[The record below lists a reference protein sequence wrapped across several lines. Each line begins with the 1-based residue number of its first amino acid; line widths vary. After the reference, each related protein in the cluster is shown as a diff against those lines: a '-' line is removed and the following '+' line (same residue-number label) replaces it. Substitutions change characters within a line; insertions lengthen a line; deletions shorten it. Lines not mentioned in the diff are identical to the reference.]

1 MARRSPVLD
10 GATLVVRALGF
21 AAEAHRTQFRK
32 DRETPAIN
40 HPIRLLQ
47 LLVDAGGVTDPTVLA
62 AAALHDV
69 LEDCEV
75 DFPEL
80 EARFGTE
87 VAGVVFEMS
96 DPPHLDKAAMRAWQV
111 ETAPRLSPAA
121 RLVKLADKT
130 VNLNDLMDWP
140 PTGWSDRRKASY
152 FEWALEVVAGI
163 RGTNAALEA
172 AFDAAYDRRPKLVGD
187 VAQDPT

>member
-1 MARRSPVLD
+1 MTRLVRIRD

-47 LLVDAGGVTDPTVLA
+47 LLVDVGGVADPLALA

-80 EARFGTE
+80 EARIGTE
-87 VAGVVFEMS
+87 VAGVVFELS
-96 DPPHLDKAAMRAWQV
+96 DPPHMDKAAMRAWAV
-111 ETAPRLSPAA
+111 ETAPRLSLPA

-130 VNLNDLMDWP
+130 VNLNDLLDWP
-140 PTGWSDRRKASY
+140 PSGWSPARKASY
-152 FEWALEVVAGI
+152 FDWSAEVIAGI
-163 RGTNAALEA
+163 RGTNGPLEQS
-172 AFDAAYDRRPKLVGD
+172 FDSAYARRPIL
-187 VAQDPT
+187 

>member
-1 MARRSPVLD
+1 MAGTRRVLD

-47 LLVDAGGVTDPTVLA
+47 LLVDVGGVTDPLVLA

-75 DFPEL
+75 GFPEL
-80 EARFGTE
+80 EARFGTP
-87 VAGVVFEMS
+87 VAGVVFELS
-96 DPPHLDKAAMRAWQV
+96 DPPHMDREAMRAWAI
-111 ETAPRLSPAA
+111 EAAPRLSLPA

-130 VNLNDLMDWP
+130 VNLNDLIDWP
-140 PTGWSDRRKASY
+140 PTGWSQQRKASY
-152 FEWALEVVAGI
+152 FDWSAEVIAGI
-163 RGTNAALEA
+163 RGTHGPLEA
-172 AFDAAYDRRPKLVGD
+172 AFDAAYGRRPI
-187 VAQDPT
+187 A

>member
-47 LLVDAGGVTDPTVLA
+47 LLVDVGGVTDPTVLA

-69 LEDCEV
+69 LEDTAV
-75 DFPEL
+75 GFPEL
-80 EARFGTE
+80 EARFGSA
-87 VAGVVFEMS
+87 VAQVVHEMS
-96 DPPHLDKAAMRAWQV
+96 DPPHLDRAAMRAWQV
-111 ETAPRLSPAA
+111 EMAPGLSPAA

-130 VNLNDLMDWP
+130 VNLNDLIDWP
-140 PTGWSDRRKASY
+140 PAGWSDLRKAGY
-152 FEWALEVVAGI
+152 FDWAAEVVFGI
-163 RGTNAALEA
+163 RGTHVALEA
-172 AFDAAYDRRPKLVGD
+172 AFDEAYKRRPVPR
-187 VAQDPT
+187 DPE

>member
-1 MARRSPVLD
+1 MARAARVLD

-47 LLVDAGGVTDPTVLA
+47 LLVDVGGVTDPLVLA

-80 EARFGTE
+80 EARFGSE
-87 VAGVVFEMS
+87 VAGVVFELS
-96 DPPHLDKAAMRAWQV
+96 DPPHLDKAAMRAWAI
-111 ETAPRLSPAA
+111 EAAPRLSLPA
-121 RLVKLADKT
+121 RLVKLADKS
-130 VNLNDLMDWP
+130 VNLNDLIDWP
-140 PTGWSDRRKASY
+140 PAGWSPLRKASY
-152 FEWALEVVAGI
+152 FDWSAQVIAGI
-163 RGTNAALEA
+163 RGTHGPLEA
-172 AFDAAYDRRPKLVGD
+172 AFDAAYARRP
-187 VAQDPT
+187 QP

>member
-1 MARRSPVLD
+1 VLATVQE
-10 GATLVVRALGF
+10 GAALVVRALGF
-21 AAEAHRTQFRK
+21 AAQAHRTQFRK

-47 LLVDAGGVTDPTVLA
+47 LLVDVGSVTDPTVLA

-87 VAGVVFEMS
+87 VATVVHELS

-111 ETAPRLSPAA
+111 EMAPRLSPAA

-130 VNLNDLMDWP
+130 VNLNDLVDWP
-140 PTGWSDRRKASY
+140 PAGWSAARKASY
-152 FEWALEVVAGI
+152 FDWAAEVVSGI
-163 RGTNAALEA
+163 RGTHAALEA
-172 AFDAAYDRRPKLVGD
+172 AFDAAYARRPVL
-187 VAQDPT
+187 QDTR

>member
-1 MARRSPVLD
+1 MARRSVVLD

-47 LLVDAGGVTDPTVLA
+47 LLVDVGDVTDPLVLS

-75 DFPEL
+75 GFPEL
-80 EARFGTE
+80 EARFGTA
-87 VAGVVFEMS
+87 VAAVVFELS
-96 DPPHLDKAAMRAWQV
+96 DPPHLDRMAMRAWQV
-111 ETAPRLSPAA
+111 EMAPRLSVPA
-121 RLVKLADKT
+121 RLVKLADKS
-130 VNLNDLMDWP
+130 VNLNDLIDWP
-140 PTGWSDRRKASY
+140 PAGWSAARKASY
-152 FEWALEVVAGI
+152 FDWSADVIAGI
-163 RGTNAALEA
+163 RGTHAALEA
-172 AFDAAYDRRPKLVGD
+172 AFDAAYKRKPEP
-187 VAQDPT
+187 DPTP

>member
-1 MARRSPVLD
+1 MPRRVRIRD

-47 LLVDAGGVTDPTVLA
+47 LLVDVGGVTDPLVLA

-75 DFPEL
+75 GFPEL

-87 VAGVVFEMS
+87 VAGVVFELS
-96 DPPHLDKAAMRAWQV
+96 DPPHLDKTAMRAWAV
-111 ETAPRLSPAA
+111 ETAPRLSLPA
-121 RLVKLADKT
+121 RLVKLADKA
-130 VNLNDLMDWP
+130 VNLNDLIDWP
-140 PTGWSDRRKASY
+140 PAGWSDARKASY
-152 FEWALEVVAGI
+152 FDWSADVVAGI
-163 RGTNAALEA
+163 RGTHGALEL
-172 AFDAAYDRRPKLVGD
+172 AFDGAYARRPVL
-187 VAQDPT
+187 